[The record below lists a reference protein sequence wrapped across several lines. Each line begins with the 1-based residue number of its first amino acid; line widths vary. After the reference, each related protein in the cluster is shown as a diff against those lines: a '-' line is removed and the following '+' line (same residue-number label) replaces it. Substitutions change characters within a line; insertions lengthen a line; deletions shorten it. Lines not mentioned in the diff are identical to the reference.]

1 MILQANSVGGVT
13 DDETGLI
20 YEIVRLAAVIEV
32 TTYLHPYA
40 PQPLPSVHPFGPDH
54 YPKIRPTCQSIIS
67 AAKGWIS
74 NFNTS
79 PVAGTTRMDAGHNLT
94 PVRLGSEYLWCLG

>member
-40 PQPLPSVHPFGPDH
+40 PQPLPS
-54 YPKIRPTCQSIIS
+54 IR
-67 AAKGWIS
+67 
-74 NFNTS
+74 
-79 PVAGTTRMDAGHNLT
+79 TRPLSENSTHL
-94 PVRLGSEYLWCLG
+94 PIHHFSCKRLDF